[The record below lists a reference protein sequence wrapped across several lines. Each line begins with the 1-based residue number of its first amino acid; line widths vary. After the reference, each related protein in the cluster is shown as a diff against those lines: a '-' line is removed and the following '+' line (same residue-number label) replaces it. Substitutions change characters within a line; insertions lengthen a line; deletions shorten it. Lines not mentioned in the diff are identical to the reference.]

1 VICHPVPGEITIN
14 HGDREVDYLIIGFG
28 GGLLVA
34 AVGWGVWKLAR
45 RGRSLGKGAAVIN
58 HESFITS
65 MKAVGELSVFRIM
78 TKEVI
83 TASEHWFGEFGKK
96 YLNWLLSEQRI
107 TLVIEFDVDFRYD
120 LTDPQFQVVKQGEGE
135 FKVVMPPCRH
145 DVLIRDMQIHSE
157 DKTKLL
163 PWLMPEVVDR
173 VFTGGFSVE
182 AKNKLISETRVQTS
196 NYAGELV
203 RKATGEAQRSA
214 GRTLTM
220 LAQGLGALKVDFDFI
235 PSGEFQ
241 PKVDTSKLEQMLPDP
256 DQIREGGF

>member
-1 VICHPVPGEITIN
+1 M
-14 HGDREVDYLIIGFG
+14 DYLFIGFF
-28 GGLLVA
+28 GGLVVA
-34 AVGWGVWKLAR
+34 TVAWGVWKFAR
-45 RGRSLGKGAAVIN
+45 RGRGRSKTAAVIN

-83 TASEHWFGEFGKK
+83 TASEHWFGEFGRK

-120 LTDPQFQVVKQGEGE
+120 LNDPQFKVQSLGEGA
-135 FKVVMPPCRH
+135 FNVMLPPCRH
-145 DVLIRDMQIHSE
+145 EVLIRDMRIHSE

-173 VFTGGFSVE
+173 VFTGGFSVD
-182 AKNKLISETRVQTS
+182 AKNKLISETRTQAS

-203 RKATGEAQRSA
+203 SKATDVAQRSA
-214 GRTLTM
+214 ARTLTM
-220 LAQGLGALKVDFDFI
+220 LAQGLGAERVDFEFA
-235 PSGEFQ
+235 PSGEFH
-241 PKVDTSKLEQMLPDP
+241 PKVDSSKLEQILPDP
-256 DQIREGGF
+256 GQIREGGF

>member
-1 VICHPVPGEITIN
+1 M
-14 HGDREVDYLIIGFG
+14 DYLFIGFS

-34 AVGWGVWKLAR
+34 LVGWGVWRFAR
-45 RGRSLGKGAAVIN
+45 RGRSGGRAPAVVN

-120 LTDPQFQVVKQGEGE
+120 LDDPQFRVLGQGEGA
-135 FKVVMPPCRH
+135 FNVVLPPCRH
-145 DVLIRDMQIHSE
+145 EVLIRDMRIHSE

-163 PWLMPEVVDR
+163 P
-173 VFTGGFSVE
+173 
-182 AKNKLISETRVQTS
+182 
-196 NYAGELV
+196 
-203 RKATGEAQRSA
+203 
-214 GRTLTM
+214 
-220 LAQGLGALKVDFDFI
+220 
-235 PSGEFQ
+235 
-241 PKVDTSKLEQMLPDP
+241 
-256 DQIREGGF
+256 

>member
-1 VICHPVPGEITIN
+1 M
-14 HGDREVDYLIIGFG
+14 DYLFIGFF

-34 AVGWGVWKLAR
+34 LVAWGVWRIAR
-45 RGRSLGKGAAVIN
+45 RGRRGGKAAPVLN

-83 TASEHWFGEFGKK
+83 TASEHWFGEFGRK

-120 LTDPQFQVVKQGEGE
+120 LNDPQFQVRDRGEGS
-135 FKVVMPPCRH
+135 FQVVLPPCRH
-145 DVLIRDMQIHSE
+145 EVLIRDMRIHSE

-173 VFTGGFSVE
+173 VVTGGFSVD
-182 AKNKLISETRVQTS
+182 AKNKLISETRLQAS
-196 NYAGELV
+196 NYAGDLV

-214 GRTLTM
+214 ARTLTM
-220 LAQGLGALKVDFDFI
+220 LAQGLGARKIDFEFT
-235 PSGEFQ
+235 PSGEFHPQ
-241 PKVDTSKLEQMLPDP
+241 VDTSKLEQILPDP
-256 DQIREGGF
+256 GQIRGGGF

>member
-1 VICHPVPGEITIN
+1 MICHAGYWENTIN
-14 HGDREVDYLIIGFG
+14 HGDREVDYLFIGFS
-28 GGLLVA
+28 GGLLTA
-34 AVGWGVWKLAR
+34 LVGWGVWRFAR
-45 RGRSLGKGAAVIN
+45 RGRSAGQAPAVVN

-83 TASEHWFGEFGKK
+83 TASEHWLGEFGRK
-96 YLNWLLSEQRI
+96 YLNWLLTEQRI

-120 LTDPQFQVVKQGEGE
+120 LNDPQFQVLGQGGGE
-135 FKVVMPPCRH
+135 FKVVLPPCRH
-145 DVLIRDMQIHSE
+145 EVLIRDMRIHSE

-182 AKNKLISETRVQTS
+182 AKNKLISETRVQAS

-203 RKATGEAQRSA
+203 AKATGEAQRSA
-214 GRTLTM
+214 ARTLTM
-220 LAQGLGALKVDFDFI
+220 LAQGLGATKVDFEFT

-241 PKVDTSKLEQMLPDP
+241 PEVDTSKLEQILPDP